1 MMVVLCKIVI
11 IYYIGYNVH
20 RLKMKRESAIMV
32 NSAPEITTLSHIHVR
47 LRLARK

>member
-20 RLKMKRESAIMV
+20 RLKMNREPAILV
-32 NSAPEITTLSHIHVR
+32 NSAPEIAPLSHIHVR